1 MLCLIDKIGNPI
13 TKIAKSTSWKEFT
26 LSTQVGQARSTIC
39 EITLD
44 GNLNANLI
52 STRKGRQG
60 CEETAKAVGQ
70 KGEGGKRH
78 ADSERTNSLC
88 LQSPQWT
95 WTPAPRRRSSRR
107 RPLCRADYTRE
118 PFLSFRQVECKP
130 EASTKN
136 MFLYAGADGQMKV
149 RTRANMEKGG
159 DNMTI
164 GRHHGREEKTGTS
177 SRPARPGLLTQNMCA
192 LHRDHP
198 YTYNVHKIFGED
210 LILIPF

>member
-1 MLCLIDKIGNPI
+1 MSLLFPHKLG
-13 TKIAKSTSWKEFT
+13 KQGAQFAKSQF
-26 LSTQVGQARSTIC
+26 
-39 EITLD
+39 D

-60 CEETAKAVGQ
+60 CEETAKAG
-70 KGEGGKRH
+70 GAERGRGKRH

-95 WTPAPRRRSSRR
+95 WTPAPWRRSSRR

-118 PFLSFRQVECKP
+118 PFLSFRQVECKQ
-130 EASTKN
+130 EALS
-136 MFLYAGADGQMKV
+136 LRVYADGQMKV

-164 GRHHGREEKTGTS
+164 GRHHGQEEKTGTS

-192 LHRDHP
+192 LDRDP
-198 YTYNVHKIFGED
+198 PHKTSTKYSD
-210 LILIPF
+210 